1 MQKKI
6 DTADLTKMAMCVALM
21 CVTAFLAFPLPF
33 TPGMVTA
40 LTIAMSLTAY
50 ILPPKQTFTVI
61 LIYLLL
67 GGIGVPVFAG
77 GAGLGI
83 NRLSRIKRVQRRRNK
98 FQALCICKRR
108 GDNADNLRRRCNLN
122 DVGNANNVDSSA
134 DNGGIAV
141 HFGRRLESGG
151 GGIHRS
157 KIKFKIEK
165 QGAALM
171 DTKNLTVAE
180 IAERIINGERL
191 KNSDDVNI
199 LLDAE
204 LDEVQRGAG
213 SIQKKFCGNHIDLCT
228 IINGKSGRCGE

>member
-77 GAGLGI
+77 GAGLGKLFGPVGGFYFAWLIAYPVLSAFKGDAI
-83 NRLSRIKRVQRRRNK
+83 NFKRYVFVNVVATMPITYAGGVISMMLVMQITLI
-98 FQALCICKRR
+98 QALTMAVLPYIL
-108 GDNADNLRRRCNLN
+108 GDVLKA
-122 DVGNANNVDSSA
+122 AA
-134 DNGGIAV
+134 AAFIAV
-141 HFGRRLESGG
+141 KLNSRLRNRE
-151 GGIHRS
+151 
-157 KIKFKIEK
+157 
-165 QGAALM
+165 QL
-171 DTKNLTVAE
+171 
-180 IAERIINGERL
+180 
-191 KNSDDVNI
+191 
-199 LLDAE
+199 
-204 LDEVQRGAG
+204 
-213 SIQKKFCGNHIDLCT
+213 
-228 IINGKSGRCGE
+228 